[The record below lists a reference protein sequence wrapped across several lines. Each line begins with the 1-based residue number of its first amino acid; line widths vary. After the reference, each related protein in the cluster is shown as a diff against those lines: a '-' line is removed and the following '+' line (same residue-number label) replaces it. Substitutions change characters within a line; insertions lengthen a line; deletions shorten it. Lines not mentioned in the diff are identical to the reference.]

1 MSLGKFLNQ
10 LVHAIRLLL
19 KKREKENNKTIN
31 KICTVICKLELGDP
45 KKGRGGDQR
54 PGGRAYTVFEISSKV
69 KATDS
74 PHPFKNFKQRKKL
87 TNYDNNCQ

>member
-31 KICTVICKLELGDP
+31 KVCTVICKLELGDP
-45 KKGRGGDQR
+45 KKGRGGSTAW
-54 PGGRAYTVFEISSKV
+54 GAGLYSI
-69 KATDS
+69 
-74 PHPFKNFKQRKKL
+74 
-87 TNYDNNCQ
+87 